1 MDNKDG
7 DLQTDTKMQELPLE
21 LLEGYF
27 PTHFSEVQTTNI
39 IKFDINT
46 QRLLVKIFY
55 NFTKITDDKIE
66 SLINITLKG
75 ICEIYDA
82 DRCSIFKFSE
92 DNTKMYRTYTCP
104 PCWV

>member
-46 QRLLVKIFY
+46 QRLL
-55 NFTKITDDKIE
+55 
-66 SLINITLKG
+66 L
-75 ICEIYDA
+75 
-82 DRCSIFKFSE
+82 KFSIISLRLP
-92 DNTKMYRTYTCP
+92 TIRLK
-104 PCWV
+104 V

>member
-27 PTHFSEVQTTNI
+27 PTHFSEVKTTNI

-46 QRLLVKIFY
+46 QRLLLKIFY

-82 DRCSIFKFSE
+82 DRCNIFCFSE